1 MPQKRLYWLKKFLL
15 ILLCGTSYCSVA
27 QDTAAINYKL
37 RKQVVIGGNA
47 VAYSGTMVGLYA
59 LWYKD
64 YPLQKFHFFNDNK
77 QWLQMDKVGHSF
89 SCYYEGVAGI
99 EMMKWAGYNK
109 KQYSLIGGSYGF
121 LIQTGVEVL
130 DGFSAGWGASMG
142 DVAANTFGTG
152 LAIGQSLAWDE
163 QRIWMKY
170 SYSASRYPQIRPNA
184 LGTNLPE
191 RMLKDYNAQT
201 YWLSA
206 NVNSFLKEDTKWPDW
221 LNVAVGYGAD
231 GMVGGVDNIFT
242 SEGIDYDYTQSIIR
256 SRQFYIS
263 PDIDLSK
270 IKTDKKVLRTL
281 LIMANCIKFPMPA
294 LEYHT
299 NDGVKAHWIHF

>member
-1 MPQKRLYWLKKFLL
+1 MSTFCVGY
-15 ILLCGTSYCSVA
+15 A
-27 QDTAAINYKL
+27 QDSTQVNYKL
-37 RKQVVIGGNA
+37 RKQIVVGGNA
-47 VAYSGTMVGLYA
+47 IAYTSLMTGLYA

-64 YPLQKFHFFNDNK
+64 YPLEKFHFFNDNK
-77 QWLQMDKVGHSF
+77 EWQQMDKVGHSF

-99 EMMKWAGYNK
+99 EMMKWAGYSK

-142 DVAANTFGTG
+142 DVAANTFGAG

-170 SYSASRYPQIRPNA
+170 SYSASPYAQLRPNV
-184 LGTNLPE
+184 LGSNLAE
-191 RMLKDYNAQT
+191 RMLKDYNGQT

-206 NVNSFLKEDTKWPDW
+206 NINSFLKEDSKWPKW
-221 LNVAVGYGAD
+221 LNIAAGYGAD
-231 GMVGGVDNIFT
+231 GMVGGHDNTFIRDD
-242 SEGIDYDYTQSIIR
+242 IQYDYTNIFAR
-256 SRQFYIS
+256 KRQFYLS
-263 PDIDLSK
+263 PDIDLTR
-270 IKTDKKVLRTL
+270 IKTKRKGIRTL

-299 NDGVKAHWIHF
+299 GDGMKAHWLHF